1 MRGYREFFGTKKEQT
16 APLPLNLSSHLLTHP
31 LRVDALFLA
40 LPALDSTVQDVVRK
54 PLFSLDIFD

>member
-1 MRGYREFFGTKKEQT
+1 MRARVGTYEEQI
-16 APLPLNLSSHLLTHP
+16 APFLLNISSHLLTHP
-31 LRVDALFLA
+31 LRVDALFLP

>member
-1 MRGYREFFGTKKEQT
+1 MTIYGTDKEQM
-16 APLPLNLSSHLLTHP
+16 ALFSLNLSSHLLMHP
-31 LRVDALFLA
+31 LRVDALFLP